1 MKLFF
6 LLGISHLL
14 AVALGFA
21 IGIYALP
28 ILTAPE
34 APTLAEVESLAGN
47 VEYTGQ
53 FRKDL
58 EGSDLLHW
66 GEGEVSISPTAIALK
81 GEVSPGPNYKLYLMP
96 EFVETEEEFFRVKD
110 RSVQLGDVKT
120 FKNFVVAVPQSV
132 DVAQYNTVVVW
143 CEAFSEFIT
152 AAKYR

>member
-1 MKLFF
+1 MKKIL

-14 AVALGFA
+14 AVGLGFG

-28 ILTAPE
+28 ILTAPK
-34 APTLAEVESLAGN
+34 APTLAEVESLAGD

-66 GEGEVSISPTAIALK
+66 GEGEVSVSPTAIALK
-81 GEVSPGPNYKLYLMP
+81 GEVSPGPNYKLYLTP
-96 EFVETEEEFFRVKD
+96 EFVETEEEFFQVQD

-120 FKNFVVAVPQSV
+120 FKNFVVAVPESV
-132 DVAQYNTVVVW
+132 DVAQYNSVVVW

>member
-1 MKLFF
+1 MKKTV
-6 LLGISHLL
+6 LLGVSHLL
-14 AVALGFA
+14 AVGLGFA

-34 APTLAEVESLAGN
+34 APTLAEVESLVGD
-47 VEYTGQ
+47 VEYRGQ

-66 GEGEVSISPTAIALK
+66 GEGEVSVSSTAIALK
-81 GEVSPGPNYKLYLMP
+81 GEVSPGPNYKLYLTP
-96 EFVETEEEFFRVKD
+96 EFVETEEDFTRVRD

-120 FKNFVVAVPQSV
+120 FKNFVVGVPELV
-132 DVAQYNTVVVW
+132 DLTQYNSVVVW